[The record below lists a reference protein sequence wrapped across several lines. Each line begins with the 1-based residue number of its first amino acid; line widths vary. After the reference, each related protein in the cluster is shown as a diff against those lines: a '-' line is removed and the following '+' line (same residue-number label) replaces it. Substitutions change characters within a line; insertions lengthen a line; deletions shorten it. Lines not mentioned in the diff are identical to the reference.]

1 MGREKL
7 IRELEKKII
16 RNISEIPEVPLSL
29 LLSGGIDSSLVLALL
44 RKVYPQV
51 PISTFTLAKTK
62 DYPDMLFARK
72 IAELFDTEHN
82 EIILSEEEYSKFLGE
97 YNNVKRYDF
106 KGDINVYILCCFAKE
121 FSNVIVTGD
130 GGDECFGG
138 YWLHKYPLGHKETG
152 MIKSFEELQPTSR
165 KYLEE
170 MVNMGFRDFLYK
182 EKSQKEDYDAV
193 WEYFVKIMAPQ
204 HLAPLLHTAKVLDID
219 VYTSLFSEGLINFMR
234 SLPYTERLG
243 RKIEKDLA
251 LTYLPKSI
259 VERESI
265 GFDAVLEPVPDQFKL
280 NKDNLGRGGY
290 L

>member
-1 MGREKL
+1 M
-7 IRELEKKII
+7 IRELENIII
-16 RNISEIPEVPLSL
+16 RNIRKIPEVPLSF

-51 PISTFTLAKTK
+51 PIATFTLAKSK
-62 DYPDMLFARK
+62 DYPDVLFARK
-72 IAELFDTEHN
+72 IAELFETEHN
-82 EIILSEEEYSKFLGE
+82 EIILSDERYSKFLGE
-97 YNNVKRYDF
+97 YNKVKRYDF

-121 FSNVIVTGD
+121 FSNIIVTGD

-138 YWLHKYPLGHKETG
+138 YWLHEYPLGHKETG
-152 MIKSFEELQPTSR
+152 MIKSFEDVHSTPR

-193 WEYFVKIMAPQ
+193 WEYFVKILAPR
-204 HLAPLLHTAKVLDID
+204 HLAPLLHTAKVLNIE
-219 VYTSLFSEGLINFMR
+219 VYTPLFSERLIKFMGN
-234 SLPYTERLG
+234 LPYRERAD
-243 RKIEKDLA
+243 RRIEKELA
-251 LTYLPKSI
+251 LMYLPTSV

-280 NKDNLGRGGY
+280 NKDNLGEDIY
-290 L
+290 E